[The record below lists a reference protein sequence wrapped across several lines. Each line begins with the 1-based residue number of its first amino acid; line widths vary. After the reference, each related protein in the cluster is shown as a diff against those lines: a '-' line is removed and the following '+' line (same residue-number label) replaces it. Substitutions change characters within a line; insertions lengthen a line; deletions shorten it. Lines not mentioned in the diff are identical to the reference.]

1 MLSAMKK
8 NLHLLILI
16 VFMLLGR
23 LLQAQVSVTATAG
36 TTGPTA
42 YTTLKGAFD
51 AINAGTHQGAVTITI
66 SGNTTETATASLNAS
81 GSGSASFSSVLIKP
95 ASASSPVVSGAIASG
110 PIVRF
115 NGASH
120 VTIDGSNNGTSSR
133 DLSLVNTSASSSNVM
148 LIGSSGST
156 FIDDVKVRNTILQ
169 NGTNTS
175 TALICG
181 DGGVT
186 GNPGYFSNVT
196 IENNDIRRAY
206 IGIYC
211 YATVSATDN
220 ALTIK
225 NNLINSSGTDAI
237 RLVGIYCQGVKA
249 ATISGN
255 TLGNFETT
263 SAEFDRAIWLA
274 TACSNV
280 TVSGN
285 TITNMAYSGTSSYG
299 PIGINIS
306 PGIANANIQVT
317 DNILSNLS
325 SSGTGTTMGIFSYSA
340 GSQIVIANNKLS
352 TIKNTNTGGYGAA
365 GIILANTI
373 TTANTSVYNNFVSD
387 VTGYG
392 YNGYGSGDN
401 GNGIVVDGGGGYDID
416 FNTVSLN
423 ANQTS
428 TGNSRASCVL
438 VTANTT
444 SSGSVRLRNNIL
456 ANTQSVG
463 DVYSR
468 LVISNVAT
476 TGTAVFSTINY
487 NNYYSTSGNLSSLG
501 TNASITSTL
510 AGLQTSFGGNAN
522 SKSILPV
529 FISTSD
535 LHLDRAANN
544 ALNASAVTIAGIT
557 KDIDGDTRSATPD
570 MGADE
575 FTPCVAVSFTSQP
588 VNAIVCANS
597 DTAFHVVATN
607 AISYQWQVNAGSGFN
622 DVSNGTVYSGA
633 TSPDL
638 HLTSVP
644 LTYNGYIYRCLVK
657 SASDCNF
664 YSNTA
669 TLTVRALPNATAT
682 PASQTTC
689 SGPITTIALSS
700 TASGATFTWTR
711 DHNADV
717 TGIAASGSG
726 DISGALTN
734 TTGSDITVTF
744 TITPLANGCAGTP
757 IIATVTL
764 TANASIT
771 CPSNIVT
778 GNTPNTCG
786 ATVTY
791 APTLVALTN
800 ADLTYTFTGATT
812 GTGSGSG
819 SGMLF
824 NIGTTTVSLTGS
836 SSCGSA
842 SCSFTVTVNDTQ
854 NPVITCPAPVT
865 VSCAGAVPAPDAAAI
880 TATDNC
886 PGTTVSF
893 ISDVISGQTCANRYL
908 ITRTYRAKDAAG
920 NTTDCTQ
927 TITVNDVTAPT
938 ITCPSNI
945 SIATPSNS
953 CVAVVNFNV
962 TATDNCSGA
971 VTVVSTPASGSS
983 FPVGTT
989 MVTSVATDACGN
1001 SSTCTFTVTVTDSQK
1016 PVISGQPLSTTVCEG
1031 TNATF
1036 TVAAAPANSYQWQV
1050 NSGAGF
1056 TDISG
1061 ATAST
1066 LTVSNVSM
1074 GMSGNQYRVVVQGPC
1089 TSTTSSAATLTVNS
1103 SPVVS
1108 LTAGPL
1114 TSLMPGQTTTLTA
1127 NYNHPGNTFNW
1138 YLNGSL
1144 YQVTNTNVLTGVDVD
1159 AIGDLYVTFTDENGC
1174 SGTSNTV
1181 TLKAKQ
1187 DFQFFVYPV
1196 PNDGHFAVRFY
1207 AYTLG
1212 VKRTLRV
1219 WDSKGTVVFS
1229 KEFTMNN
1236 NYERMDVDI
1245 SKYAAGPYH
1254 VELQDAG
1261 GKLLGSTT
1269 IVVVK

>member
-8 NLHLLILI
+8 NLHFLILI
-16 VFMLLGR
+16 VFTLLGS

-42 YTTLKGAFD
+42 YTTLKAAFD
-51 AINAGTHQGAVTITI
+51 AINAGTHNGAITITI
-66 SGNTTETATASLNAS
+66 SANTTETATASLNAS
-81 GSGSASFSSVLIKP
+81 GAGSASFSSVLIKP
-95 ASASSPVVSGAIASG
+95 ASGASPVVSGSINSG
-110 PIVRF
+110 AVVRL

-133 DLSLVNTSASSSNVM
+133 DLSLVNTSATSPTVL
-148 LIGSSGST
+148 LIGSSAST
-156 FIDDVKVRNTILQ
+156 FIDDVKVRNTILR

-175 TALICG
+175 TAVLCG
-181 DGGVT
+181 DAGVV
-186 GNPGYFSNVT
+186 GNPGYFSNIT

-211 YATVSATDN
+211 YATVSGTDN

-225 NNLINSSGTDAI
+225 NNFINSSGADAI

-249 ATISGN
+249 TTISGN
-255 TLGNFETT
+255 TVGNFEAA

-285 TITNMAYSGTSSYG
+285 TISNLVYNGTSGYG
-299 PIGINIS
+299 PIGINLS

-340 GSQIVIANNKLS
+340 GSQIVIAGNKIS
-352 TIKNTNTGGYGAA
+352 TIRNTNTAGYGAA

-373 TTANTSVYNNFVSD
+373 NTSAISVYNNFVSD

-392 YNGYGSGDN
+392 YNAYGSVDN

-428 TGNSRASCVL
+428 SGSSRSSCFL
-438 VTANTT
+438 VTSNVTA
-444 SSGSVRLRNNIL
+444 SGIIRLRNNIFS
-456 ANTQSVG
+456 NTQTTGNGS
-463 DVYSR
+463 SR
-468 LVISNVAT
+468 LAIANLAT
-476 TGTAVFSTINY
+476 SGSAVFSTINY
-487 NNYYSTSGNLSSLG
+487 NDYFSTSGNLSSTG
-501 TNASITSTL
+501 TDASITTTL
-510 AGLQTSFGGNAN
+510 GGLQTSFGGNAN
-522 SKSILPV
+522 SKVIAPV

-535 LHLDRAANN
+535 LHLDKAANN
-544 ALNASAVTIAGIT
+544 GLNASGITLAGIT

-575 FTPCVAVSFTSQP
+575 FTPCVAVSFTTQP
-588 VNAIVCANS
+588 VNAVVCANS

-622 DVSNGTVYSGA
+622 DVANGTVYSGA
-633 TSPDL
+633 TTADL

-644 LTYNGYIYRCLVK
+644 QSYSGFIYRCLVK

-664 YSNTA
+664 YSNSV
-669 TLTVRALPNATAT
+669 TLTVKSLPNATAT
-682 PASQTTC
+682 PSSQTTC
-689 SGPITTIALSS
+689 SGPISTIALSS
-700 TASGATFTWTR
+700 SASGATFNWTR
-711 DHNADV
+711 DHTADV

-726 DISGALTN
+726 DISGSLTN
-734 TTGSDITVTF
+734 TTGSDVTVTF
-744 TITPLANGCAGTP
+744 TITPLANGCSGTP
-757 IIATVTL
+757 VTATVLL
-764 TANASIT
+764 TANAAIT
-771 CPSNIVT
+771 CPANIVT
-778 GNTPNTCG
+778 SNAANTCG

-791 APTLVALTN
+791 SPALVALTD
-800 ADLTYTFTGATT
+800 ADLTYTFSGATT

-819 SGMLF
+819 SGAVF
-824 NIGTTTVSLTGS
+824 NIGTTTVSLVGTGS
-836 SSCGSA
+836 CGTA
-842 SCSFTVTVNDTQ
+842 NCSFTVTVNDTQ
-854 NPVITCPAPVT
+854 NPVITCPAPLT
-865 VSCAGAVPAPDAAAI
+865 VSCSDAVPAPDPASI
-880 TATDNC
+880 TASDNC
-886 PGTTVSF
+886 GSATVTF
-893 ISDVISGQTCANRYL
+893 VGDVVSSQSCTHRYM
-908 ITRTYRAKDAAG
+908 ITRTYRATDNAG

-938 ITCPSNI
+938 ITCPANI
-945 SIATPSNS
+945 SVATPSNA
-953 CVAVVNFNV
+953 CVAVVNFTVN
-962 TATDNCSGA
+962 ATDNCSGT
-971 VTVVSTPASGSS
+971 VTVTSTPASGSS

-989 MVTSVATDACGN
+989 TVTTTATDVCGN
-1001 SSTCTFTVTVTDSQK
+1001 SSTCSFTVTVTDSQK
-1016 PVISGQPLSTTVCEG
+1016 PVITAQPSATAVCENK
-1031 TNATF
+1031 NATF
-1036 TVAAAPANSYQWQV
+1036 SVTASPAVSYQWQV
-1050 NSGAGF
+1050 NAGGGF
-1056 TDISG
+1056 TNIGG
-1061 ATAST
+1061 ATAAT

-1089 TSTTSSAATLTVNS
+1089 TSTTSAAATLTVNA
-1103 SPVVS
+1103 SPTVS
-1108 LTAGPL
+1108 LTAAPL

-1127 NYNHPGNTFNW
+1127 NYNHPGNSFNW
-1138 YLNGSL
+1138 YLDGNL
-1144 YQVTNTNVLTGVDVD
+1144 FQTTNTNVLSGLDVD
-1159 AIGDLYVTFTDENGC
+1159 AIGDLYVTFTDQNGC
-1174 SGTSNTV
+1174 SANSNTI

-1196 PNDGHFAVRFY
+1196 PNDGRFAVRFY

-1229 KEFTMNN
+1229 KEFTMNA

-1245 SKYAAGPYH
+1245 SKYSAGAYH